1 MRRGSILLLTLAA
14 AYAPSVAYANGRF
27 PRAQQ
32 IVIDPADDNHLAL
45 RATFGVTVTHDGGKS
60 WSWLCEEAMGFSGAW
75 DPPIAFG
82 NDGSLLIG
90 LTDGLVSTR
99 DACTMQRSMKGQL
112 VSDLSRAPDGDLV
125 ATSTASD
132 PAKLWRRGKDGRSSP
147 LGKGIA
153 GVYLDTVDAAP
164 SKPSR
169 VYATGVQ
176 IGEPPEAHL
185 FVSDDGGATLKEVT
199 PVLPTR
205 GRLFLAAVDPHD
217 PMHLFVRQLGEKG
230 SDLLVSGDGGHS
242 FAVALHMDG
251 AMYGFAMD
259 ASGNDLWVGSADESQ
274 GIWASHNG
282 GVTFAQ
288 AAKVIV
294 YCLARSGSTLYV
306 CSEPFRP
313 GGYAV
318 GVSHDDGATVTPLAT
333 FADVTGPISCDAGDG
348 VRCQG
353 DAWSKMHA
361 TLMTASPKTA
371 SALDAG
377 EADASMVLAHDD
389 EAPVKPSRCL
399 CETSVPRAD
408 RWGVYAALLA
418 FAIFVSRRARW
429 IAR

>member
-1 MRRGSILLLTLAA
+1 MRRALVLLLTLAA
-14 AYAPSVAYANGRF
+14 AYAPSTARANGRF

-32 IVIDPADDNHLAL
+32 IVADPADANHLVL
-45 RATFGVTVTHDGGKS
+45 RATFGLVSTRDGGKS
-60 WSWLCEEAMGFSGAW
+60 WAWTCEEAMGFSGAW

-82 NDGSLLIG
+82 NDGALLMG

-99 DACTMQRSMKGQL
+99 DACSMQRSMKGEL

-125 ATSTASD
+125 ATSTASN
-132 PAKLWRRGKDGRSSP
+132 PAVLFRRGKDGRATQ
-147 LGKGIA
+147 LGRGLA

-185 FVSDDGGATLKEVT
+185 FVSDDGGAKLVEVT
-199 PVLPTR
+199 PVLPTK

-217 PMHLFVRQLGEKG
+217 PMHLFVRQLGDKG

-251 AMYGFAMD
+251 AMYGFAID
-259 ASGNDLWVGSADESQ
+259 ASGEKLWVGSADETQ
-274 GIWASHNG
+274 GIWASRNG
-282 GVTFAQ
+282 GVTFTQ

-294 YCLARSGSTLYV
+294 YCLARVGAELYV

-313 GGYAV
+313 LGYAV
-318 GVSHDDGATVTPLAT
+318 GVSHDDGATVSPLAT
-333 FADVTGPISCDAGDG
+333 FADVTGPIACDAGDG

-353 DAWSKMHA
+353 EPWSKMHA
-361 TLMTASPKTA
+361 TLMTASPKPAADLLAGAPDASSTIPRTEETA
-371 SALDAG
+371 QPARCKCELSPSPAGPSALI
-377 EADASMVLAHDD
+377 SLAL
-389 EAPVKPSRCL
+389 V
-399 CETSVPRAD
+399 V
-408 RWGVYAALLA
+408 
-418 FAIFVSRRARW
+418 AIFVTRRARW
-429 IAR
+429 IIR